1 MENILLS
8 IILMSFI
15 MWIVRFLTESRLKLA
30 SLNLKQ
36 DPTVITTTEQQ
47 PTLLK
52 TKFFAKQLLIVIS
65 VFILCY
71 GFVTI
76 VNKYAQFN
84 ILVKYLQNDKIN
96 KQSQDSSEL
105 TSAQEIMTKK
115 LTQGYFEVLHP
126 KQVKTVFSDVAGLYE
141 AKEELGDLIK
151 FLNDPLD
158 FQRLGA
164 KPPKGIL
171 LYGEPG
177 TGKTMLARALAGEA
191 GVSFIATSG
200 SQFEEEYV
208 GVGAAR
214 IRELFKLAREQAP
227 CVVFIDEIDSIAFKR
242 HTKNNPAWSAQA
254 VNQLLTEMDG
264 LNDHINKGILIVAAS
279 NRIDALDN
287 AILRPGRLDRHIKLE
302 LPTQMERKEIFS
314 IYLNKIITNPNV
326 KAEQLAK
333 ITTGFSSAELAN
345 LVNEAAIEATK
356 NNKPNVD
363 IGSFEIAKDRFVLGS
378 TRKATIMSD
387 KDKKITAYH
396 EAGHALVGYFLPEH
410 NPIYKVTIA
419 PRGPSLGH
427 TNFEPLQ
434 DTHTHSKLELENIIA
449 SNLGGRI
456 AEELIFGK
464 NNSTTGAENDL
475 HTATRLA
482 HNMVTKWGY
491 SEKLGLIYSADKE
504 LDFISSETIEAEVKL
519 ILQNAYKKANDLLTK
534 NKDKLHKLAKALL
547 DQETLDNKQVAEI
560 LEKESGNHVAY

>member
-15 MWIVRFLTESRLKLA
+15 MWVVRFLTEFKLKLA
-30 SLNLKQ
+30 NVNLTPQ
-36 DPTVITTTEQQ
+36 HTEQASKFF
-47 PTLLK
+47 K
-52 TKFFAKQLLIVIS
+52 TKFFVKQFIIAIS
-65 VFILCY
+65 IFILCY
-71 GFVTI
+71 GFIVI

-84 ILVKYLQNDKIN
+84 VLVKYLQSDKIN
-96 KQSQDSSEL
+96 KQNQDGGSDL
-105 TSAQEIMTKK
+105 TSAQEAMTKK
-115 LTQGYFEVLHP
+115 ITQGYFEVLHP
-126 KQVKTVFSDVAGLYE
+126 KQVKTVFNDIAGLYE
-141 AKEELGDLIK
+141 AKEELADLIK

-158 FQRLGA
+158 FKRLGA
-164 KPPKGIL
+164 KPPKGVL
-171 LYGEPG
+171 LYGDPG

-214 IRELFKLAREQAP
+214 IRELFKLARDQAP
-227 CVVFIDEIDSIAFKR
+227 CVVFIDEIDSIAYKR

-279 NRIDALDN
+279 NRIDALDS
-287 AILRPGRLDRHIKLE
+287 AILRPGRLDRHVKLE

-314 IYLNKIITNPNV
+314 IYLDKIITSPNV

-356 NNKPNVD
+356 NNKSNVD
-363 IGSFEIAKDRFVLGS
+363 LQSFEIAKDRFVLGS
-378 TRKATIMSD
+378 TRKATIVSD

-504 LDFISSETIEAEVKL
+504 LNFISHETIEAEVKL

-534 NKDKLHKLAKALL
+534 NKDKLHKLAIALL
-547 DQETLDNKQVAEI
+547 EQETLDNKQVAEI
-560 LEKESGNHVAY
+560 LGSV

>member
-1 MENILLS
+1 
-8 IILMSFI
+8 